1 MKLILY
7 IRDMIKRYVKDIDTL
22 KSMSNEDVYQL
33 YHRTEFLIGSSDS
46 INYIKKVLK
55 KWNNKNK

>member
-1 MKLILY
+1 
-7 IRDMIKRYVKDIDTL
+7 MIKRYVKDIDTL